1 MTVRRWA
8 VALAAAGAIL
18 LATAAGG
25 KPSPY
30 PSFTGDLVDTVHIV
44 PDDLAAQIEA
54 SLRDYQTRSGNQ
66 VAVAIVHTTG
76 NRSLEE
82 YSIGLARQWGVGTKD
97 KDNGV
102 LLLIAYDDHKIR
114 IEVGRHLED
123 TLTDLQAGRI
133 INDRMVPLL
142 RDNKPGDAVLQG
154 EQAIRQVLGDTQV
167 GALPPVQ
174 PSEPATQ
181 GTPGWVGFV
190 VLAVIILAISLSR
203 FGRRRRWF
211 GGFGGPIFWGG
222 GFGGGFG
229 GGSSGGGFGGGGFGG
244 GGFGGGGGGGFGG
257 GGASGGW

>member
-1 MTVRRWA
+1 

-30 PSFTGDLVDTVHIV
+30 PSFTSALVDTVHVV
-44 PDDLAAQIEA
+44 PDDVAAQVEA
-54 SLRDYQTRSGNQ
+54 GLRDYQARSGNQ

-76 NRSLEE
+76 NQALET

-114 IEVGRHLED
+114 IEVGRHLEG
-123 TLTDLQAGRI
+123 TLTDLQSGRI

-142 RDNKPGDAVLQG
+142 RDNNPGGAVLQG
-154 EQAIRQVLGDTQV
+154 TEAIRQVLGDTKV
-167 GALPPVQ
+167 GPLPVV
-174 PSEPATQ
+174 PASKPTSQ
-181 GTPGWVGFV
+181 QTPGWVFPV
-190 VLAVIILAISLSR
+190 VILFIILAGFVSR

-229 GGSSGGGFGGGGFGG
+229 GGSSGGGGGFGG